1 MSFIF
6 HGLLV
11 ITVLSDPA
19 QIFDKVH
26 STSSADLVYHSKQ
39 KPYPPLLSSNLIKLI
54 DADFAA
60 RSEKREIL
68 DPRLIIRRSAVIC

>member
-1 MSFIF
+1 MRD
-6 HGLLV
+6 
-11 ITVLSDPA
+11 LSLSM
-19 QIFDKVH
+19 DKVH

-68 DPRLIIRRSAVIC
+68 DPRLIIRRSAVIY